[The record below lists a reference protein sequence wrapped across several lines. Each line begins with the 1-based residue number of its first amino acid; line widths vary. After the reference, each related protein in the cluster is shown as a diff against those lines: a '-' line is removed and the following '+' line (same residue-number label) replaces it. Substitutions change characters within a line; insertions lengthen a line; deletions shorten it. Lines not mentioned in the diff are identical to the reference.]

1 MLEMLKSLDISLFR
15 AINDGLSHA
24 WLDTFF
30 VAISTTKFA
39 LPVYVV
45 GLAVMI
51 VVGVMKRTTL
61 AGKMYL
67 WCAGLLVVT
76 ITLIDK
82 ASHYLLKEVIQRPR
96 PYLTLPDV
104 HQLVGSGGGSFPS
117 NHAMNTA
124 AMAVILGWCMPRV
137 RPYAWLYAVLAAISR
152 VYCGV
157 HYPSDVLGGMA
168 LGAAAGW
175 GATLVAD
182 RWLREHR

>member
-1 MLEMLKSLDISLFR
+1 MIDVLQSIDTSLFR
-15 AINDGLSHA
+15 AINSSETHA

-30 VAISTTKFA
+30 IAISTTKYA
-39 LPVYVV
+39 LPIYVV
-45 GLAVMI
+45 GLLAMI
-51 VVGVMKRTTL
+51 VAGVRNRSTVQ
-61 AGKMYL
+61 GKTYL

-76 ITLIDK
+76 ITVIDK

-96 PYLTLPDV
+96 PYLTLDNV

-124 AMAVILGWCMPRV
+124 AMAVILGWAMPWI
-137 RPYAWLYAVLAAISR
+137 RPYAWLYALLAAFSR

-168 LGAAAGW
+168 IGALAGY
-175 GATLVAD
+175 GVTRIAG
-182 RWLREHR
+182 RWLQERH